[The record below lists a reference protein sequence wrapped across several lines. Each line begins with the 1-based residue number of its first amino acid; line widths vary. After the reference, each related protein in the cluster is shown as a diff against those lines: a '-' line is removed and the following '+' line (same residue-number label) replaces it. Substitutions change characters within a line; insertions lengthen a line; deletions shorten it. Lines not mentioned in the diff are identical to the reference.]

1 MSRYKKTQERSPD
14 TWWQSAGSVGDWF
27 LRISLNPTRK
37 KKKLFSIY
45 QEWWFLPRK
54 RLWIIAW
61 RRVQYQATFGT
72 FFSLWRK
79 EELSLA
85 VILLNREPYWGL
97 PGPWLLWPCL
107 KGPCTIIHLPSPT
120 VYNKSL
126 LEHCTGTSTTL
137 LNMLYIT
144 LTY

>member
-1 MSRYKKTQERSPD
+1 MVISSQEEVVNYSMKE
-14 TWWQSAGSVGDWF
+14 GSVPGYIWD
-27 LRISLNPTRK
+27 I
-37 KKKLFSIY
+37 
-45 QEWWFLPRK
+45 
-54 RLWIIAW
+54 
-61 RRVQYQATFGT
+61 
-72 FFSLWRK
+72 FFFMEER